1 MVVAGFLASGLL
13 KFLYFYLDDVTR
25 AEPGTLGV
33 RLLEEGTGTL
43 TGVLLFPLLLLLCL
57 RRPLTRDTWR
67 RRIPLYLGSGVALSG
82 LATLLRAATRSGL
95 SEFVGLG
102 PYDYGDMR
110 WRYLMEL
117 PNDLAGLAVLVGL
130 IHGIR
135 YWEAARRRELRTV
148 QLESKLAQ
156 AQLQSLRLQLQP
168 HFLFNAINTVS
179 AVMYEDPMA
188 ADAMLGRLSDLLR
201 AMLQGS
207 PAQETTLAEEMKL
220 VDAYLGI
227 MQRRFE
233 ERLSVTVSVAPEVG
247 RAAIPQFLLQPLV
260 ENALRH
266 GLEPGSG
273 AARVR
278 ISAERQNGRLCV
290 DVRDSGAGFV
300 GSREQALATGIGLSN
315 TASRLAAL
323 YGDAASLSLEN
334 AAEGGAVVRIE
345 LPYRESAG

>member
-1 MVVAGFLASGLL
+1 M
-13 KFLYFYLDDVTR
+13 
-25 AEPGTLGV
+25 
-33 RLLEEGTGTL
+33 
-43 TGVLLFPLLLLLCL
+43 
-57 RRPLTRDTWR
+57 
-67 RRIPLYLGSGVALSG
+67 
-82 LATLLRAATRSGL
+82 
-95 SEFVGLG
+95 GLG

-300 GSREQALATGIGLSN
+300 GSREQVLATGIGLSN